1 MIQCAAVIVVAELIA
16 RFLPLPLRK
25 KSSKN
30 CYRFDGSLSESR
42 RVRERRAHLRF
53 RRDLWL
59 LLAIALLVG
68 NVLVS
73 VCTSY
78 GIPLQQLFEGNF
90 AAATVNTIGALAG
103 ILIFCGVPLLFG
115 LRWAIR
121 NFSQGVE
128 RRRAEHEALD
138 TSRMNISGSEFSA
151 QLLSSQQSANQP
163 VAIQQAANQPVANQ
177 AVANQPVA
185 SADQPV
191 APIRRLDPAQANVD
205 TQVQPHQAETLI
217 TARQDVTS
225 QTEQ

>member
-163 VAIQQAANQPVANQ
+163 VANQPVANQ
-177 AVANQPVA
+177 QRLINQWPIKLLRINLWAALISQLPPSVAWTLPKPTLTLKCNRIKP
-185 SADQPV
+185 
-191 APIRRLDPAQANVD
+191 RR
-205 TQVQPHQAETLI
+205 
-217 TARQDVTS
+217 
-225 QTEQ
+225 